1 MKTHHVS
8 PTGEESHPSKPDW
21 LGVPDIVIRP
31 MHAGLGG
38 NIGKVSDIQMFK
50 DRENQHVYI
59 ANKNVIEIY
68 K

>member
-1 MKTHHVS
+1 
-8 PTGEESHPSKPDW
+8 

-38 NIGKVSDIQMFK
+38 KIGKVSDIQMFK

-59 ANKNVIEIY
+59 ANKNVIEINKKSVEY
-68 K
+68 LAV